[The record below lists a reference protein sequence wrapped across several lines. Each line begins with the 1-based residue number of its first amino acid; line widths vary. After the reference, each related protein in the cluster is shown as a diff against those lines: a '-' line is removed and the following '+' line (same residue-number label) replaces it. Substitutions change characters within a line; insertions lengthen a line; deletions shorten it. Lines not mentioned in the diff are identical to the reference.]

1 MASVFGGIEIAPPI
15 EVFNLTAQYN
25 EDNHPQ
31 KVNLGVGGK
40 VKVKGM
46 VGVGWIKNTSND
58 RQGWEGVEAWSS
70 YDGNVSW
77 L

>member
-1 MASVFGGIEIAPPI
+1 MTTFDLGIGKSHSETLGRVMASVFGGIEIAPPI

-46 VGVGWIKNTSND
+46 VGMG
-58 RQGWEGVEAWSS
+58 
-70 YDGNVSW
+70 
-77 L
+77 

>member
-1 MASVFGGIEIAPPI
+1 MASVFGDIEIAPPI

-40 VKVKGM
+40 VKVGGRGLLKHGH
-46 VGVGWIKNTSND
+46 ND
-58 RQGWEGVEAWSS
+58 RQG
-70 YDGNVSW
+70 
-77 L
+77 

>member
-40 VKVKGM
+40 VKVKGWW
-46 VGVGWIKNTSND
+46 GWDEFKTPAMT
-58 RQGWEGVEAWSS
+58 GKVERE
-70 YDGNVSW
+70 
-77 L
+77 

>member
-1 MASVFGGIEIAPPI
+1 MASVFGDIDIAPPI

-40 VKVKGM
+40 VKV
-46 VGVGWIKNTSND
+46 
-58 RQGWEGVEAWSS
+58 EGVVGRGEFKTPAMT
-70 YDGNVSW
+70 DKVDRK
-77 L
+77 